1 MAFEEALADIATKV
15 RDYADSLMTEEAT
28 KTAIVMPFMGRVLG
42 YDVFNPQEVVPEFIA
57 DVGIKKGEKIDFAV
71 MRDGQVQMLIEAKKI
86 GEPLNLV
93 HASQLV
99 RYFHVSNARIGV
111 LTNGREWNFY
121 TDLDK
126 PNVMDGAPF
135 LRLDLLDIDPYILP
149 DLKKLTKD
157 TFDLDSVLL
166 AAEELKYVSAL
177 KRAIGQQFESPS
189 DELVRLLAGIFYEG
203 MFTQKVRELFTRLT
217 AKALTQFINDSVNSR
232 LKSALGGAAPAVGA
246 APQDSPTSPA
256 PAPEGEDGI
265 ETTLEE
271 IEGFQ
276 IVRAIVASEVPFT
289 RVVARDQK
297 SYFGILLDD
306 NNRKPVC
313 RLHFN
318 RKQMYIGLFDAD
330 KNERRELLGSVE
342 EIYHHADELR
352 ERCAATYREGDP
364 KEAVLVPT

>member
-1 MAFEEALADIATKV
+1 MAFEDALADIAAKV
-15 RDYADSLMTEEAT
+15 RDYADSLSTEEAT
-28 KTAIVMPFMGRVLG
+28 KTAIVMPFVSRVLG

-71 MRDGQVQMLIEAKKI
+71 MRDGQVQILIEVKKI

-93 HASQLV
+93 HASQLI

-126 PNVMDGAPF
+126 PNIMDGAPF
-135 LRLDLLDIDPYILP
+135 LRLDLLDIDPYILT

-177 KRAIGQQFESPS
+177 KRAIGQEFETPS
-189 DELVRLLAGIFYEG
+189 DEFVRLLAGSVYDK
-203 MFTQKVRELFTRLT
+203 MFTQKVREFFTRLT

-246 APQDSPTSPA
+246 VPQEAPTTPA
-256 PAPEGEDGI
+256 PVPGSDEAI
-265 ETTLEE
+265 MTTLEE

-276 IVRAIVASEVPFT
+276 IVRAIVASDVPFS

-306 NNRKPVC
+306 NNRRPIC

-318 RKQMYIGLFDAD
+318 HKQLYIGLFDAD
-330 KNERRELLGSVE
+330 KNERREPLGAIE

-352 ERCAATYREGDP
+352 ETVRRY
-364 KEAVLVPT
+364 L

>member
-1 MAFEEALADIATKV
+1 MAFEDALADIAAKV
-15 RDYADSLMTEEAT
+15 REFADSLTTEEAT
-28 KTAIVMPFMGRVLG
+28 KTAIVMPFMSRVLG

-71 MRDGQVQMLIEAKKI
+71 KRDGQVQMLIEAKKI

-126 PNVMDGAPF
+126 PNIMDDRPF
-135 LRLDLLDIDPYILP
+135 LRLDLLDIDPYVLA

-166 AAEELKYVSAL
+166 AAEELKNVSAL
-177 KRAIGQQFESPS
+177 KRAIAQQFENPS
-189 DELVRLLAGIFYEG
+189 DELVKLLAGSFFEG

-217 AKALTQFINDSVNSR
+217 SKALTQFINDSVNSR

-246 APQDSPTSPA
+246 APQDSPASPVA
-256 PAPEGEDGI
+256 ASPEVEDGI

-271 IEGFQ
+271 IEGFH
-276 IVRAIVASEVPFT
+276 IVRAIVASELPFS
-289 RVVARDQK
+289 RVVSRDQK
-297 SYFGILLDD
+297 SYFGILVDD

-318 RKQMYIGLFDAD
+318 GKQRYIGLMDAD
-330 KNERRELLGSVE
+330 KNERREPLGSVE
-342 EIYHHADELR
+342 EIYNHAEELR
-352 ERCAATYREGDP
+352 ETVRRY
-364 KEAVLVPT
+364 L